1 MRSHLLRVACVV
13 ILAASARRGAAQTDT
28 PRLDSTA
35 RAIMTNVI
43 ARRQAILTDMA
54 RCRYDAFVKL
64 AAVDLQA
71 SPDSAR
77 SVLFLT
83 ETRASVYWEPPDR
96 YQEIIEARHRPSLGG
111 LGRAPVSVDEIEHF
125 ERDQLALVDG
135 VDLSRMRR
143 TSSARSSLR
152 PRQSDRFE
160 VPLPVAPEAL
170 ATYAYAVRDTVL
182 IAGRR
187 IIELTVH
194 PRSDGSPR
202 FAGTVAVTD
211 SSYDLVAMDLDI
223 NAAVR
228 FPGVSDLHYE
238 EHLKDMG
245 NGWWLPTEIRLSG
258 HVGRKISARWLP
270 RTVAGMPLPE
280 FPRSVAFE
288 EVAALSGYDFD
299 PASRPPDLVEYR
311 AVLRDM
317 ADQADTGTWSQP
329 GAVPLTAAERA
340 AWAAGDSAERHPG
353 FVPRMARDADAV
365 QRLAFGPGSVHFNR
379 VDGLYLGAAHDWRVG
394 PAVSLTTRLGYA
406 LGRKMWQYRGGA
418 RVMLWAPQQVWV
430 GTAYHDESVA
440 WPALTPAGYDA
451 TASAFLNRVD
461 PSDYYRDHGVTLAVG
476 TKVIDFTRLEIRYE
490 DTHQSSLD
498 TLPGLG
504 FRSTSVLP
512 LPNPP
517 IVDGHLRS
525 LSGILTYDSRRLIRS
540 WGVDGRIAGAAWT
553 RVSVGVEIGAHDL
566 LGSDFSFRRYTVQL
580 EHQQRVGGLGVTTLT
595 LAGGVAT
602 HFAPPQQYFTVGYG
616 MQILAA
622 EGNGF
627 NTLAHAQYAG
637 NRAFA
642 ALVRHDFG
650 QLAGS
655 RLPLLRRIPAS
666 LSLHGGVF
674 WAALIGN
681 VVVPPDTLLTTANR
695 PYAEAGFT
703 LGNLTPFLSPF
714 DLAASFTWQLS
725 TYPTRRF
732 RLGLGFTGL

>member
-1 MRSHLLRVACVV
+1 MDPMRSQGVLRIACVV
-13 ILAASARRGAAQTDT
+13 ILAAHARWSAAQSDI
-28 PRLDSTA
+28 PDSTA
-35 RAIMTNVI
+35 RAIIAHVI
-43 ARRQAILTDMA
+43 ARRQAVLTSMA
-54 RCRYDAFVKL
+54 GCRYDAFVKL

-96 YQEIIEARHRPSLGG
+96 YQEIIEARHRPNEGG
-111 LGRAPVSVDEIEHF
+111 LGRAPVSVDEIVHF
-125 ERDQLALVDG
+125 EWDHIALVDG

-143 TSSARSSLR
+143 TASARSSLR
-152 PRQSDRFE
+152 RPQGDRYD
-160 VPLPVAPEAL
+160 VPLPVAAGAL
-170 ATYAYAVRDTVL
+170 DNYDFVVRDSVVME
-182 IAGRR
+182 GRR
-187 IIELTVH
+187 VIEVTVH

-202 FAGTVAVTD
+202 FAGTVAVAD
-211 SSYDLVAMDLDI
+211 SSFDLVAMDLGV

-228 FPGVSDLHYE
+228 FPGVSDLQYHQ
-238 EHLKDMG
+238 HLKDMG
-245 NGWWLPTEIRLSG
+245 NGWWLPTEIRLTG
-258 HVGRKISARWLP
+258 HVERKISARWLP
-270 RTVAGMPLPE
+270 RTVAGMPIPE

-311 AVLRDM
+311 AVLRDT
-317 ADQADTGTWSQP
+317 ADQADTGTWSEP

-340 AWAAGDSAERHPG
+340 AWAAGDSAQHHPS
-353 FVPRMARDADAV
+353 FVPLVARDADAV
-365 QRLAFGPGSVHFNR
+365 QRVAFGPGSVHFNR
-379 VDGLYLGAAHDWRVG
+379 VDGFYLGAAHDWRVN
-394 PAVSLTTRLGYA
+394 PAVTLTTRLGYA
-406 LGRKMWQYRGGA
+406 LGRKLWQYRGGA
-418 RVMLWAPQQVWV
+418 RLMLWAPQQVWV
-430 GTAYHDESVA
+430 GAVYHDETVA

-451 TASAFLNRVD
+451 TASAFLSRVD
-461 PSDYYRDHGVTLAVG
+461 PSEYYRDHGLTLSAG
-476 TKVIDFTRLEIRYE
+476 TKLIDFTRLELRYE

-504 FRSTSVLP
+504 FRSTRFPP

-525 LSGILTYDSRRLIRS
+525 LSGTVTYDSRRLIRS

-553 RVSVGVEIGAHDL
+553 RVSLGVEIGAHDIL
-566 LGSDFSFRRYTVQL
+566 ASDFSFRRYTLQL
-580 EHQQRVGGLGVTTLT
+580 EHQQHVGGLGVTTLT

-622 EGNGF
+622 EGRSF
-627 NTLAHAQYAG
+627 NTLARAQYAG
-637 NRAFA
+637 NRALA
-642 ALVRHDFG
+642 VLLRHDFG
-650 QLAGS
+650 HVF
-655 RLPLLRRIPAS
+655 RRIPAS

-674 WAALIGN
+674 WAALRGN
-681 VVVPPDTLLTTANR
+681 VVVPSDSLLTAANR

-703 LGNLTPFLSPF
+703 LGNLTPFLSPI

-725 TYPTRRF
+725 TYPTSRF
-732 RLGLGFTGL
+732 RLGLGLIGL